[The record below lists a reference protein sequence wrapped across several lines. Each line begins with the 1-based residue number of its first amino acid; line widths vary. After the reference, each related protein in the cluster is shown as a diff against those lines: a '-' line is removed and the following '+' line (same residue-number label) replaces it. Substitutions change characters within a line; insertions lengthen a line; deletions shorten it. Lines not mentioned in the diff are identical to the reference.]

1 MSSCNTSNE
10 IWQQHSDK
18 LKAFICSK
26 VNGDD
31 SCHDILHDVFLK
43 ITENKERIKWVEQ
56 PASYVIKMAQ
66 NAVIDHYRLKK
77 KTTELPEVDYPN
89 EEEQYSAI
97 KLADCCLLS
106 FIKAL
111 PPLYSETLILVEL
124 EGLSQK
130 QLSEKLKI
138 SYTGAKSRIQRGRKI
153 LKKAIL
159 TCCPYQFDK
168 YGNIIGCCK

>member
-1 MSSCNTSNE
+1 MNSCTAQ
-10 IWQQHSDK
+10 IWEQHSDK
-18 LKAFICSK
+18 LKSFICNK

-31 SCHDILHDVFLK
+31 SCHDILQDVFLK
-43 ITENKERIKWVEQ
+43 ISENAERIKWVEQ

-66 NAVIDHYRLKK
+66 NAVIDYYRLKR
-77 KTTELPEVDYPN
+77 KTAQLPETDSSD
-89 EEEQYSAI
+89 EEGQQSDI

-111 PPLYSETLILVEL
+111 PPIYSEPLMLVEL

-130 QLSEKLKI
+130 QLAQKLKI
-138 SYTGAKSRIQRGRKI
+138 SYTGAKSRIQRGRKM
-153 LKKAIL
+153 LKAAIL
-159 TCCPYQFDK
+159 ACCPYQFDK